1 MRSYLTPKLDAGDA
15 QTVRRVPI
23 EEPVAVFRRDDN
35 SYSVVAETPETTVDL
50 GIQDAAVSRKKNG
63 EPPVE
68 LIPEKAGVR
77 IRNWNSRNPI
87 SITAGVRDYELEK
100 GDSELLTNDCIV
112 HLGIA
117 AELRVTVDQE
127 QDSLSQDEL
136 EEILDM
142 KQKQDGAVVEGVSP
156 AAHVRAV
163 SVNLKKARNESVI
176 ECRKFV
182 TELQNFT
189 ADHPVD
195 DPDYDDVCEQLTKL
209 ADRLEAKSSGP
220 LKGSEL
226 DDEWKERL
234 EYIADRTEKIYS
246 RSTTIS

>member
-1 MRSYLTPKLDAGDA
+1 MQSYLTPKLDAGDTK
-15 QTVRRVPI
+15 TVRRVPI
-23 EEPVAVFRRDDN
+23 EDPVAVFRRGDN

-68 LIPEKAGVR
+68 LVPEKAGVR
-77 IRNWNSRNPI
+77 VRNWGSRNPI
-87 SITAGVRDYELEK
+87 TVSTGVGDNELQT
-100 GDSELLTNDCIV
+100 GDSELITNDCIIR
-112 HLGIA
+112 LGIA
-117 AELRVTVDQE
+117 AELRVTVDQ
-127 QDSLSQDEL
+127 DRGTLSHGEL
-136 EEILDM
+136 EEMLGM
-142 KQKQDGAVVEGVSP
+142 KQQQGGAVVEGVSP

-163 SVNLKKARNESVI
+163 SMNLKKARNESVL

-195 DPDYDDVCEQLTKL
+195 DSDYDDVCEQLTRL

-220 LKGSEL
+220 LKGSGL
-226 DDEWKERL
+226 DEEWKERL
-234 EYIADRTEKIYS
+234 ELIADRTEKIYS
-246 RSTTIS
+246 RSTTS

>member
-1 MRSYLTPKLDAGDA
+1 MRSYLTPKLDADDA
-15 QTVRRVPI
+15 KTVRRVPI
-23 EEPVAVFRRDDN
+23 EDPVAVFRRGDD

-68 LIPEKAGVR
+68 LTPEKSGVR
-77 IRNWNSRNPI
+77 VRNWTSRNPI
-87 SITAGVRDYELEK
+87 SISAGVRDYELQK
-100 GDSELLTNDCIV
+100 GDSELITNDCTLQ
-112 HLGIA
+112 LGIA
-117 AELRVTVDQE
+117 TELRVTVDQ
-127 QDSLSQDEL
+127 DHGTLSQGEL
-136 EEILDM
+136 EEILGM
-142 KQKQDGAVVEGVSP
+142 KQQQDGAVVEGVSP

-163 SVNLKKARNESVI
+163 SVNLRKARNESVL

-195 DPDYDDVCEQLTKL
+195 DPDYDGVCKQLTKL
-209 ADRLEAKSSGP
+209 SDRLEAKSSGP

-226 DDEWKERL
+226 DQEWKERL

-246 RSTTIS
+246 RSTTV